1 MTSSIGSRPGGSCSE
16 RKCPVARWVLLF
28 QRDFFTIQKK
38 GAVVPRPLFP
48 VGQVSLIAIAICHVG
63 AGFLKYGIGKTPHST
78 TSIPSLYS

>member
-38 GAVVPRPLFP
+38 GAAVPRPLFP
-48 VGQVSLIAIAICHVG
+48 VASGFTHRHCDMPCRGWIPQVWHG
-63 AGFLKYGIGKTPHST
+63 ENTP
-78 TSIPSLYS
+78 